1 MESYTEGTTWRP
13 SASSVPTTERI
24 ASRSSS
30 CSRPMICSLLLI
42 SVVMSVSPLWTAV
55 TDDGWWNWWWVENWW
70 RSVQIVRRSGRGAR
84 PLPRTGREA
93 GGPIG
98 RDVDGR
104 RRRRLQ
110 RLDPREHERGDQTA
124 GVGLVARVEVAG
136 RCNGV
141 GQDDPGR
148 PLGHPLGL
156 VRAHPAGEEGG
167 GELRGRRQQPVG
179 LVEGE
184 VSEDD
189 AGLVFDEEVE
199 GGVVPEAGRGLDD
212 PTDQRRAEVAGVP
225 QSDTQ
230 GTEEA
235 GHLGVD
241 DGTQDLVPSTGEGP
255 VDGGPGH
262 SGLAG
267 DVVDGGLR
275 RPVAGQAG
283 QGAVDDAD
291 PVRRLLAGSG
301 RRRGDEGHDGAH
313 FNHPEL
319 PQRTC
324 HQWNS
329 RPPFVSPSTTRSGR
343 TARWCLTGSSPGPP
357 RRPTAPSGP
366 GGPPARDPPGPSG
379 PGPRC
384 TTAPSGPGSPPRPR
398 GRPPR
403 PVPGRPRRG
412 RAPRRCRPGCDCSR
426 PSGRA
431 AACRARSA

>member
-93 GGPIG
+93 G
-98 RDVDGR
+98 
-104 RRRRLQ
+104 
-110 RLDPREHERGDQTA
+110 
-124 GVGLVARVEVAG
+124 
-136 RCNGV
+136 
-141 GQDDPGR
+141 
-148 PLGHPLGL
+148 
-156 VRAHPAGEEGG
+156 
-167 GELRGRRQQPVG
+167 
-179 LVEGE
+179 
-184 VSEDD
+184 
-189 AGLVFDEEVE
+189 
-199 GGVVPEAGRGLDD
+199 VPEAGRGLDE

-291 PVRRLLAGSG
+291 PVRRLLAGRC